1 MLKKVL
7 KPVAWMLLGVVI
19 VLAVVIVRY
28 ADSRPDLR
36 TWHEIVLD
44 GEIRAGEDD
53 DIDFDEWMARE
64 EALFGGLGEF
74 VEQTSTGGLSDAFNR
89 YADDSRSN
97 PARQNPNWNRT
108 RVLAVD
114 DPRGVALLLHG
125 LSDSPYSLRAVGE
138 RLQATGIYTIALR
151 LPGHGTVPAQLTETQ
166 WEDWRTAVAIAARHL
181 TEKFGAGSKLPFFIA
196 GYSTGAP
203 LAIDYSLRA
212 PDDPAL
218 ANPTGLLLFSPAIA
232 VSPLAALARVQLGL
246 SELPGLEKLAW
257 TDVLPEF
264 DPYKYS
270 SFPVMAAYQVY
281 LLSENV
287 NARIASLPEERKRAL
302 PEILAFQSVVDA
314 TVRPRA
320 IAEMLVSLD
329 AKEDEVVYFDVN
341 RVSEAEEFIAPT
353 FEGFI
358 DALQGEKTTDF
369 RLTIVGNRSEESSA
383 VVLRTRAAG
392 EEKWSV
398 EELDMAWP
406 PGIFSLAHVA
416 VPFPPTDPFYG
427 DGSGTTEN
435 SLPLGS
441 LELRGERGVFG
452 IPASLMLR
460 LRHNPFFSY
469 VEERISKFVT
479 RER

>member
-1 MLKKVL
+1 MLKKIL
-7 KPVAWMLLGVVI
+7 KPVGWMLLGVTAM
-19 VLAVVIVRY
+19 LAVVIVHF
-28 ADSRPDLR
+28 ADSRPDLQA
-36 TWHEIVLD
+36 WHETLLE
-44 GEIRAGEDD
+44 GEIRAGNDD
-53 DIDFDEWMARE
+53 LDFEEWMVRE
-64 EALFGGLGEF
+64 DALFAKLQEF
-74 VEQTSTGGLSDAFNR
+74 VDGRPSGHPSDNFNR
-89 YADDSRSN
+89 YANDSRSN
-97 PARQNPNWNRT
+97 SAGQDPDWNRT
-108 RVLAVD
+108 RVLPVES
-114 DPRGVALLLHG
+114 PRGVALLLHG

-138 RLQATGIYTIALR
+138 LLQASGIYTIALR
-151 LPGHGTVPAQLTETQ
+151 LPGHGTLPAQLTETH
-166 WEDWRTAVAIAARHL
+166 WEDWRTAISIVARHL
-181 TEKFGAGSKLPFFIA
+181 TEKFGAGAELPFFIA

-203 LAIDYSLRA
+203 LAIDYSLSA
-212 PDDPAL
+212 PDDAAL
-218 ANPTGLLLFSPAIA
+218 ASPTALLLFSPAIA

-246 SELPGLEKLAW
+246 SKLPGLEKLAW

-287 NARIASLPEERKRAL
+287 NARIANLPEERKRAL

-314 TVRPRA
+314 TVQPRA
-320 IAEMLVSLD
+320 IAEMLTSLG
-329 AKEDEVVYFDVN
+329 AIKDEVVYFDVN
-341 RVSEAEEFIAPT
+341 RMSEAEDFIAPT

-369 RLTIVGNRSEESSA
+369 RLTVVGNRSEDSRA
-383 VVLRTRAAG
+383 VVLRTRGAG
-392 EEKWSV
+392 QEKWSV
-398 EELDMAWP
+398 EELDMEWP
-406 PGIFSLAHVA
+406 RGIYSLAHVA
-416 VPFPPTDPFYG
+416 VPFPPSDPFYG

-469 VEERISKFVT
+469 VEKRVSDFVK